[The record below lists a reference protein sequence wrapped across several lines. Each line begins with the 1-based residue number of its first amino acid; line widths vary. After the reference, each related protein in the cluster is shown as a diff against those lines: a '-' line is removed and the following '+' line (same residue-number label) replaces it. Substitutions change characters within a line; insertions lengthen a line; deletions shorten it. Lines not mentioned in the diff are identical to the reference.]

1 MQNNKIYIVGVDFSI
16 TSPSITIL
24 SCNNQSRDCAATQ
37 TYSTVGDLTVGE
49 LVGVDSIMIA
59 QNKKQCPNDAVRL
72 KYDNRGPNGRGPK
85 NGIEWHFHLLEFE
98 ETKTLCPELRYQRLA
113 QKLFNKMIELIGDLT
128 VGHDEE
134 GEYVHIAI
142 EDYSFGSNGRLTDI
156 AECVSVFKQMC
167 YNHFKKPMKLL
178 APSTI
183 KKHFA
188 KKGNANKILMYR
200 TLLEHTNNIDI
211 REKINNIKHFDLDN
225 PKCCIPAPLSDVV
238 DSLACAFTLK
248 KVLDNP

>member
-1 MQNNKIYIVGVDFSI
+1 MGVDFSI

-24 SCNNQSRDCAATQ
+24 SCNNQSRDCTTPQ
-37 TYSTVGDLTVGE
+37 TYNTIGDLTVGDLTVGE
-49 LVGVDSIMIA
+49 LVGVDSIMIS
-59 QNKKQCPNDAVRL
+59 QNKKQCLNDAVRL
-72 KYDNRGPNGRGPK
+72 KYDN
-85 NGIEWHFHLLEFE
+85 IEWHFHLLEFE
-98 ETKTLCPELRYQRLA
+98 ETKTLYPELRYQRIT
-113 QKLFNKMIELIGDLT
+113 QKLFNKMIELIGN
-128 VGHDEE
+128 DED

-183 KKHFA
+183 KKHFT

-211 REKINNIKHFDLDN
+211 REKINNIKHFDLNN

>member
-24 SCNNQSRDCAATQ
+24 SYNTI
-37 TYSTVGDLTVGE
+37 GE
-49 LVGVDSIMIA
+49 LLGVDSIMVA
-59 QNKKQCPNDAVRL
+59 QNKKQCLNDAIRL
-72 KYDNRGPNGRGPK
+72 KYDN
-85 NGIEWHFHLLEFE
+85 IEWHFHLLEFE
-98 ETKTLCPELRYQRLA
+98 ETKTLCPELRYQRIS
-113 QKLFNKMIELIGDLT
+113 QKLFNKMIEMIGN
-128 VGHDEE
+128 
-134 GEYVHIAI
+134 GENVHIAI

-156 AECVSVFKQMC
+156 AECVSVFKQIC

-183 KKHFA
+183 KKHFT

-211 REKINNIKHFDLDN
+211 REKINNIKHFELDN
-225 PKCCIPAPLSDVV
+225 PKCGIPAPLSDVV

-248 KVLDNP
+248 KCLTPHNHCVIIHFL